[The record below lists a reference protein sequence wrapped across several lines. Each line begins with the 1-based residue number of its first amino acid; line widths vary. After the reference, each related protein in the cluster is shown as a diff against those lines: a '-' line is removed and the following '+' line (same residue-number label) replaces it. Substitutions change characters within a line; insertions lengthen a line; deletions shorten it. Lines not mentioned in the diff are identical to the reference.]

1 MKPSIVYKEVGHLLG
16 KLMYSGSSN
25 GFDRDQSPEDNENT
39 GRNKLFNAFRSL
51 KYKNFLMFWINSC
64 VWDAASWSITL
75 VSTWL
80 TYSIT
85 QSALATALV
94 VGLPTISSV
103 VVSPVIGVL
112 ADGMNRKRLLVYISV
127 VQGVV
132 ISIFAVLVL
141 MGQISIWYIYVLV
154 FINGVFANARSPLR
168 MSIVPNLVP
177 KNFVLNALSL
187 QYIANSSVR
196 FLLPVIMGFVIK
208 FFGSGVVL
216 AISAILYILSIP
228 FLLKISVEFNKNYHV
243 SVKEVGAEFLQGV
256 RYLIREKLL
265 LGTTCLIFIM
275 LFCITSINLSMM
287 PVYAVQVFDAGPEGA
302 GILVACTGIGIAL
315 AGILTSFRTT
325 QDGINH
331 FVMIRWAFA
340 ISIMYIIFSRIT
352 IFEIGVFSLI
362 ISMMLVGLFWLA
374 TEMHIQQ
381 NVHES
386 YRGRVSSLVVSGAS
400 IALLFG
406 FICLGYISDLVG
418 VQTATLLSC
427 LILIICIITFLI
439 LRQRIF
445 TNSNSADEIV
455 GGISEKDIV
464 S

>member
-25 GFDRDQSPEDNENT
+25 GFDRDQSPEDNEIT
-39 GRNKLFNAFRSL
+39 GRNKFFNAFRSL
-51 KYKNFLMFWINSC
+51 KHKNFLMFWFNSC
-64 VWDAASWSITL
+64 LWDAASWSITL

-85 QSALATALV
+85 QSAFATALV
-94 VGLPTISSV
+94 VGLPTISSIV
-103 VVSPVIGVL
+103 ISPIIGVL
-112 ADGMNRKRLLVYISV
+112 ADGMSRKRLLIYISL

-132 ISIFAVLVL
+132 ISIFAVLVFI
-141 MGQISIWYIYVLV
+141 GQISIWYIYLLV

-168 MSIVPNLVP
+168 MSIIPNLVP
-177 KNFVLNALSL
+177 RNFVLNALSL
-187 QYIANSSVR
+187 QTVANSSVR
-196 FLLPVIMGFVIK
+196 FLLPVTMGFVIK
-208 FFGSGVVL
+208 FFGEGVVL
-216 AISAILYILSIP
+216 AISAILYTLSTL
-228 FLLKISVEFNKNYHV
+228 FLLKISVEFNKHYHV
-243 SVKEVGAEFLQGV
+243 SAKEIGVEFLQGV

-275 LFCITSINLSMM
+275 LFCITAINLSMM
-287 PVYAVQVFDAGPEGA
+287 PVYSVKVFDAGPEGA
-302 GILVACTGIGIAL
+302 GILVACTGIGITL

-331 FVMIRWAFA
+331 FVMIRLAFA

-352 IFEIGVFSLI
+352 IFEIGAFNII
-362 ISMMLVGLFWLA
+362 ISMMLLGMFWLS

-381 NVHES
+381 NVDES

-400 IALLFG
+400 VALLLG
-406 FICLGYISDLVG
+406 FIFLGYISDLVG
-418 VQTATLLSC
+418 VQNATLLSS
-427 LILIICIITFLI
+427 LILVICMVTFLI

-445 TNSNSADEIV
+445 TTSNSADEIV
-455 GGISEKDIV
+455 GGIREKGIA

>member
-25 GFDRDQSPEDNENT
+25 GFDRDQSPEDNEIT
-39 GRNKLFNAFRSL
+39 GRNKFFNAFRSL
-51 KYKNFLMFWINSC
+51 KHKNFLMFWFNSC
-64 VWDAASWSITL
+64 LWDAASWSITL

-85 QSALATALV
+85 QSAFATALV
-94 VGLPTISSV
+94 VGLPTISSIV
-103 VVSPVIGVL
+103 ISPIIGVL
-112 ADGMNRKRLLVYISV
+112 ADGMSRKRLLIYISL

-132 ISIFAVLVL
+132 ISIF
-141 MGQISIWYIYVLV
+141 V

-168 MSIVPNLVP
+168 MSIIPNLVP
-177 KNFVLNALSL
+177 RNFVLNALSL
-187 QYIANSSVR
+187 QTVANSSVR
-196 FLLPVIMGFVIK
+196 FLLPVTMGFVIK
-208 FFGSGVVL
+208 FFGEGVVL
-216 AISAILYILSIP
+216 AISAILYTLSTL
-228 FLLKISVEFNKNYHV
+228 FLLKISVEFNKHYHV
-243 SVKEVGAEFLQGV
+243 SAKEIGVEFLQGV

-275 LFCITSINLSMM
+275 LFCITAINLSMM
-287 PVYAVQVFDAGPEGA
+287 PVYSVKVFDAGPEGA
-302 GILVACTGIGIAL
+302 GILVACTGIGITL

-331 FVMIRWAFA
+331 FVMIRLAFA

-352 IFEIGVFSLI
+352 IFEIGAFNII
-362 ISMMLVGLFWLA
+362 ISMMLLGMFWLS

-381 NVHES
+381 NVDES

-400 IALLFG
+400 VALLLG
-406 FICLGYISDLVG
+406 FIFLGYISDLVG
-418 VQTATLLSC
+418 VQNATLLSS
-427 LILIICIITFLI
+427 LILVICMVTFLI

-445 TNSNSADEIV
+445 TTSNSADEIV
-455 GGISEKDIV
+455 GGIREKGIA